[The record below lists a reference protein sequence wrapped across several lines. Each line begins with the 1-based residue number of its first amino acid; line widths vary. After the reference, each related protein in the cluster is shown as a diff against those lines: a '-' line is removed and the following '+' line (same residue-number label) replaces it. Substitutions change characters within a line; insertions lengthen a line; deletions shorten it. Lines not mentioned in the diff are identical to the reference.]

1 MRNGMKRLAALSA
14 AALLLAGCSGEKTEQ
29 EPDSGSL
36 RSYEAQEY
44 ERARTR
50 NRLKDTA
57 GEFADMG
64 RYRADDRGRVRGT
77 DSGLSRQIAG
87 EGRDMV
93 RDAEEN
99 IRETGEK
106 AKDNAEKIGR
116 AAKRAADDT
125 GRAIRDGL
133 PQKDRP

>member
-1 MRNGMKRLAALSA
+1 MRNGMRRLAALSA
-14 AALLLAGCSGEKTEQ
+14 AALLLAGCGGEKTEG
-29 EPDSGSL
+29 EPDGGSL
-36 RSYEAQEY
+36 RGYEAREY
-44 ERARTR
+44 ERTRTGR
-50 NRLKDTA
+50 RMKASA

-93 RDAEEN
+93 REAEEN

-106 AKDNAEKIGR
+106 ARDNAEKIGR
-116 AAKRAADDT
+116 AAKKAADDT